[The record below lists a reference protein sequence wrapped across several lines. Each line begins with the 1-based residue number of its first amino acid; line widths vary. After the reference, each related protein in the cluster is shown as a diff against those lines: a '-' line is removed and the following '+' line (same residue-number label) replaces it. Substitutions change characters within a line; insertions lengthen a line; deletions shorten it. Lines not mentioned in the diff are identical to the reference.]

1 MKQAR
6 SHIAER
12 AELLAKCPL
21 FADLSDKDRGRLAS
35 FARVRDHAPGEL
47 LFAQGEPAEGFH
59 VILSGRVKVY
69 RVARDG
75 REQVLHL
82 LESGSPC
89 GEVPVFHGGR
99 FPASAAAVGQT
110 RTLYV
115 PGADFLHVAEERPGI
130 LLEMLAVLSMRLR
143 GFVTL
148 IDDLALKEVSARL
161 AKYLLDRAR
170 GGVVELDTS
179 KAVLASRLGTIAATL
194 SRTLGKMQDRGV
206 VSVKGPRIRVT
217 DEETLRQLASGEK
230 L

>member
-1 MKQAR
+1 M
-6 SHIAER
+6 
-12 AELLAKCPL
+12 LAQCPL
-21 FADLSDKDRGRLAS
+21 FAALDVEDRRRLAS
-35 FARVRDHAPGEL
+35 FARARDHEPGEL

-59 VILSGRVKVY
+59 IVLSGRAKVY

-82 LESGSPC
+82 LEKGSPC

-99 FPASAAAVGQT
+99 FPASASAEGRT
-110 RTLYV
+110 RTLYI
-115 PGADFLHVAEERPGI
+115 PGADFLQLAEERPAI

-148 IDDLALKEVSARL
+148 IDDLSLKEVSARL
-161 AKYLLDRAR
+161 AKHLLDRAED
-170 GGVVELDTS
+170 GVVELDTS

-206 VSVKGPRIRVT
+206 IAVKGGRIRIA
-217 DEETLRQLASGEK
+217 DEETLRRLASGEK